1 MQFVFYL
8 TNKATNYRPSKFH
21 LKGNFNF
28 RQKMMKVIWKMD
40 KTFWIHNKTVQNVVF
55 SYTNVYEKMRDLG
68 WVFLLYINRAGKIT
82 PLNSI
87 LENCWWNVLL
97 HGPNFLLPTICKKI
111 IIIIPN
117 QHNTRPLNLSLFTCI
132 CIKINDT
139 LLQWFGC
146 FKKLIFAFPQ

>member
-1 MQFVFYL
+1 MKSYIFWTLLRMIQRFCWTVMFL
-8 TNKATNYRPSKFH
+8 V
-21 LKGNFNF
+21 
-28 RQKMMKVIWKMD
+28 QKRV
-40 KTFWIHNKTVQNVVF
+40 TVQNVVF
-55 SYTNVYEKMRDLG
+55 SYTDMYEKMRDLG

-117 QHNTRPLNLSLFTCI
+117 QHNTQPLNLSLFTCI